1 MIRQT
6 TILYGLFLGVSGL
19 CGLTGSVDLV
29 AADNPPDFES
39 EVAPLLVKRC
49 LECHQKEDPAG
60 GLSLTSRES
69 FVAGGDSGS
78 VIDREQ
84 ADSSLLLE
92 RIHAGEM
99 PPEQRGKSQQLPDD
113 EAELIS
119 RWVAAGAPWPAD
131 RELDYF
137 ERTTELRAGRD
148 WWSLQPVVKPAIP
161 QLEKFPQPEHPIDA
175 FILARLEEQ
184 DVTPAPT
191 ADRQTLIR
199 RLYYDLIGLA
209 PSEEEIQAFVNDQR
223 PDAWSRKI
231 DQLLEMPHY
240 GERWGRYWLDLA
252 RYADTSGYERD
263 QEKPFAWKYRDWV
276 VNAFNADMPY
286 REFIIHQLAGDEIAD
301 RDEQSVI
308 ATGFLR
314 LGPWNDEPN
323 DPADYQYE
331 RLEDA
336 VHTTS
341 SAFIALT
348 VKCARCHSHK
358 FDAITQDDY
367 YRMASAFWAGPI
379 TIGGSRDQLGGPTAE
394 ELGYENVLGWT
405 DLGSQPS
412 PLHVLKNGER
422 HQPLHEVI
430 PASLSSVPSLERQF
444 SPPPEGART
453 SQRRLQLAEWIADPR
468 NPLTARVL
476 VNRIWQHHFGQG
488 LVRTPNNFGFLADP
502 PTHPDL
508 LDWLAAEF
516 LSRGQSIK
524 SLHRLILTSRTWQ
537 QSSLHPDARQLEQRD
552 STNRWWWRAERRRLD
567 AETLRD
573 SLLQVS
579 GELDRT
585 VGGVGF
591 KPTISAE
598 ALEGLSRKSA
608 AWQASAP
615 EVQKRRSLYMY
626 LKRGLLP
633 PFMTTFDLCD
643 PTQSCGRRDVTIVPT
658 QALALLNNQFVHDR
672 SQFLATSIMKS
683 SADPE
688 AQVRHAWSRI
698 LRRQPEAAEIELSLR
713 HLKAQQTRFS
723 KAQEKVSEEN
733 VVSKASRPESPTS
746 ALRFHLRADQA
757 MVERVGDI
765 EFAVSVRDLSGHDHL
780 SQQESQE
787 ARPRL
792 QRNGFGGKPTLVFD
806 GQRDFLHVS
815 GNLLEQSDCTLICV
829 VRDDRGTGHREIISN
844 WNGSQGNSGRSVFLG
859 LTAERVVRFSDAFSP
874 GSELRDRSQPFI
886 LSATNDS
893 QQAVVYQNGR
903 ELGMGAS
910 LPDRRLDTAWV
921 IGQQGNI
928 DGEFWQGGI
937 AEIRIYDRAL
947 SLFERQFVERELAE
961 YYGIEIP
968 EETQAEMITPESFAL
983 ASLCHVLM
991 NSNEFL
997 YVD

>member
-1 MIRQT
+1 MIRKT

-19 CGLTGSVDLV
+19 CGLTGSVDLM

-49 LECHQKEDPAG
+49 LECHQGEAPAG

-69 FVAGGDSGS
+69 FVAGGDSGEI
-78 VIDREQ
+78 IDREQ

-99 PPEQRGKSQQLPDD
+99 PPEQQGKSQQLPDD

-161 QLEKFPQPEHPIDA
+161 QLEKSPQPEHPIDA

-191 ADRQTLIR
+191 ADRRTLIR

-209 PSEEEIQAFVNDQR
+209 PSEEEIQTFVSDQR

-379 TIGGSRDQLGGPTAE
+379 PIGGSRDQLGGPTAE

-405 DLGSQPS
+405 DLGSQPR

-683 SADPE
+683 SEDPE
-688 AQVRHAWSRI
+688 TQVRHAWSRI

-723 KAQEKVSEEN
+723 KAQEKASEEN

-757 MVERVGDI
+757 VVERVGDI
-765 EFAVSVRDLSGHDHL
+765 EFVVSVRDLSGHGHL

-792 QRNGFGGKPTLVFD
+792 QQNGFGGKPTLIFD
-806 GQRDFLHVS
+806 GQGDFLHVS
-815 GNLLEQSDCTLICV
+815 GNLLEQPDCTLICV
-829 VRDDRGTGHREIISN
+829 VSDDQGTGHREIISN

-874 GSELRDRSQPFI
+874 GNELRDRSQPFI

-893 QQAVVYQNGR
+893 QQAAVYQNGR

-937 AEIRIYDRAL
+937 AEIRLYDRAL